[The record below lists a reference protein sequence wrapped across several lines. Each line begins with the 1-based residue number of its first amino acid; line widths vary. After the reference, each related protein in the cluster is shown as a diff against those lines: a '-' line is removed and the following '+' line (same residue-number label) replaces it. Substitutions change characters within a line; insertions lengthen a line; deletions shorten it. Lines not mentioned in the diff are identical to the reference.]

1 MIKVN
6 VFADRQACNDQRA
19 EGREKSG
26 LIPALPL
33 Q

>member
-6 VFADRQACNDQRA
+6 VFADQLAWDDQRVD
-19 EGREKSG
+19 GREKSG